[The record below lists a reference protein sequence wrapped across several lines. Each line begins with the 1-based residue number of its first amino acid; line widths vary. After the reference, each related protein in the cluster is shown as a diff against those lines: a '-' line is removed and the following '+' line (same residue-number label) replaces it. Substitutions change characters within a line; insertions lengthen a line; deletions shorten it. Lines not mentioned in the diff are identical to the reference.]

1 MVSGTSFLK
10 AESCCLGVLSPQAL
24 PGCVPEAEHLSLG
37 GGASPEP
44 AGAAPRPLRTRSE
57 DCSQGGEPAFTLHC
71 QRHPAWPLVTTPP
84 PPPALGQAKSCG
96 YCNPSD
102 VRGLLVMSQHD
113 ALGTRVPV
121 SFCRNTG
128 RKGTRLQSTLRQSNP
143 QKQPPARKGGST
155 YPPEALRGS
164 GRTPSCPLLVPP
176 PHTLRGAR
184 VPWEFSED
192 GALPRLLCLLALGT
206 G

>member
-1 MVSGTSFLK
+1 M
-10 AESCCLGVLSPQAL
+10 
-24 PGCVPEAEHLSLG
+24 PEAEHLSLG

-128 RKGTRLQSTLRQSNP
+128 RKGTRLQSTLRAILKNSHQHVREAPHTPLKLSEVLGEP
-143 QKQPPARKGGST
+143 QAV
-155 YPPEALRGS
+155 
-164 GRTPSCPLLVPP
+164 PSWCPLLT
-176 PHTLRGAR
+176 HSKAL
-184 VPWEFSED
+184 EFPGNFRKTEERYPCYFVCW
-192 GALPRLLCLLALGT
+192 L
-206 G
+206 